1 MAGMTEG
8 VLESV
13 SVALYRAARLGVWPN
28 ASEDEFCLLLM
39 FLESL
44 FCLMTPCNRVQ
55 PMSVVL
61 EVMTDLLVVDR
72 SGERESI

>member
-8 VLESV
+8 VLESI

-39 FLESL
+39 FLKSL
-44 FCLMTPCNRVQ
+44 LCLMTPCKRGFVQ
-55 PMSVVL
+55 PMCAMLGVTVSV
-61 EVMTDLLVVDR
+61 D
-72 SGERESI
+72 

>member
-28 ASEDEFCLLLM
+28 TSEDEFCLLLM

-44 FCLMTPCNRVQ
+44 FCLMARCKRGFVQ
-55 PMSVVL
+55 PMRAVL
-61 EVMTDLLVVDR
+61 EVMV
-72 SGERESI
+72 SID

>member
-1 MAGMTEG
+1 MAGMTKG

-13 SVALYRAARLGVWPN
+13 GVALYRAARLGVWPN
-28 ASEDEFCLLLM
+28 ASEDEFRLLLM

-55 PMSVVL
+55 PMCVVL

-72 SGERESI
+72 SSERESI